1 MLLERIRMVGVALI
15 VAALS
20 VSAWKTLGAN
30 RQLVAREVPAP
41 AVPAAM
47 PGARAEWTIPVE
59 IVETGEAPRLH
70 EVRVNR

>member
-20 VSAWKTLGAN
+20 VSAWKTLGVN
-30 RQLVAREVPAP
+30 RQLAAREVPAP
-41 AVPAAM
+41 AAM
-47 PGARAEWTIPVE
+47 PGTRAEWTIPVE

>member
-1 MLLERIRMVGVALI
+1 MLLERIRMVGVALMI
-15 VAALS
+15 VALS
-20 VSAWKTLGAN
+20 VSAWKTLGGK

-41 AVPAAM
+41 AVM
-47 PGARAEWTIPVE
+47 PGTGAEWTIPVE

>member
-1 MLLERIRMVGVALI
+1 MLLERIRMVGIALI

-30 RQLVAREVPAP
+30 RLLVTRGAPAP
-41 AVPAAM
+41 AVPAAV
-47 PGARAEWTIPVE
+47 PGVRAEWTIPVE
-59 IVETGEAPRLH
+59 IVEAGEAPRLH

>member
-1 MLLERIRMVGVALI
+1 LLERIRMVGVALI

-20 VSAWKTLGAN
+20 VSAWKTLGGS
-30 RQLVAREVPAP
+30 RQLVAREGPAT
-41 AVPAAM
+41 AVPPAM